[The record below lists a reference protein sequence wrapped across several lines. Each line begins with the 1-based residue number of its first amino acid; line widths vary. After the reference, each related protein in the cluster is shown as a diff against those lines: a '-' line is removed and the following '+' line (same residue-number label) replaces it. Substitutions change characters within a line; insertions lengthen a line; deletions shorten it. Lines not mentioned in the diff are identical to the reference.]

1 MADINNQFYTLLNR
15 IDKIPNL
22 KEKLTKELLKYKK
35 THIKVNDQIINLK
48 ESNYIVIEV
57 IWSDLECFDQT

>member
-1 MADINNQFYTLLNR
+1 MKEMADINNQFYSLLNR

-22 KEKLTKELLKYKK
+22 KEKLTKELLNYKK

-48 ESNYIVIEV
+48 DSNYIVIEV
-57 IWSDLECFDQT
+57 I